1 MIQICIAE
9 SINGS
14 MLDLEDPMARAA
26 AKVEADTADGPLLLS
41 AFRKVAAALGL
52 TLLEQAALL
61 GVARA
66 TLAGW
71 KGTPGGDPDKLDRMA
86 LFVGLYGLACQAF
99 PGERGGEG
107 WLRRPNQA
115 APFKGQAP
123 LAYLLEG
130 RFERLVRAYDHLQAL
145 VRVW

>member
-1 MIQICIAE
+1 
-9 SINGS
+9 
-14 MLDLEDPMARAA
+14 MARAVA
-26 AKVEADTADGPLLLS
+26 HAETDAADGPLLLS
-41 AFRKVAAALGL
+41 AFRKVALALGL
-52 TLLEQAALL
+52 TLPEQAALL

-71 KGTPGGDPDKLDRMA
+71 KRGPGGDPDKLDRMA
-86 LFVGLYGLACQAF
+86 LVVGLYGLACQAF

-107 WLRRPNQA
+107 WLRRPNLA
-115 APFKGQAP
+115 DPFGGRAP

-130 RFERLVRAYDHLQAL
+130 RFEHLLRTYDHLQAL

>member
-1 MIQICIAE
+1 
-9 SINGS
+9 
-14 MLDLEDPMARAA
+14 MARAA
-26 AKVEADTADGPLLLS
+26 AQAETQAADGPLLLS

-52 TLLEQAALL
+52 TLPEQAALL

-71 KGTPGGDPDKLDRMA
+71 KAAPGGDPDKLDRMA
-86 LFVGLYGLACQAF
+86 LVVGIYGFACQAF

-115 APFKGQAP
+115 APFEGRP
-123 LAYLLEG
+123 PIAYLLEG
-130 RFERLVRAYDHLQAL
+130 RFEHLLRTCDHLRAL